1 MKFAGNTP
9 KALANLS
16 PGLERSDNPG
26 NDRNKRINAESVR
39 HAGITLSGFHK
50 MFCGTPGLSLRSN
63 PGLKLANV
71 FGVFSTNFK
80 LRHYQGH
87 LSLCLLCPVVNIRG
101 RCAPAGSPKASSL
114 LKGEQT
120 RAYRKLRE
128 RPSCRDR

>member
-63 PGLKLANV
+63 PGLKLANA
-71 FGVFSTNFK
+71 FGVFSANFK
-80 LRHYQGH
+80 LRHYRIPSH
-87 LSLCLLCPVVNIRG
+87 LHSYSNLLLCAPSAPDNTCNSPVVFIQ
-101 RCAPAGSPKASSL
+101 PV
-114 LKGEQT
+114 
-120 RAYRKLRE
+120 
-128 RPSCRDR
+128 